1 MENRSSFVFSALG
14 IGRGASPTFRPCGFS
29 SPRVSEKV
37 VDPRSRGGGGGQGGP
52 TMASQLLVEGCDGAG
67 GGGDTSFK
75 SAGSGADTEGSP
87 RDRKIRHGYFLSRA
101 NLEWYQDY
109 NSVVFDYFH
118 SKAVDGRI
126 AIEDVPALFASLH
139 ARFLCAKD
147 LPSVL
152 ESIASTLQVPGRAA
166 APRWSGISRARACC
180 RRAATWRKARLTS
193 TSTSRTTTC

>member
-1 MENRSSFVFSALG
+1 MAL
-14 IGRGASPTFRPCGFS
+14 
-29 SPRVSEKV
+29 
-37 VDPRSRGGGGGQGGP
+37 
-52 TMASQLLVEGCDGAG
+52 QLLQGCDGAG
-67 GGGDTSFK
+67 GGADTSFK
-75 SAGSGADTEGSP
+75 SVGSGGDTEGSP
-87 RDRKIRHGYFLSRA
+87 RDRKIRHGYFLSKA

-139 ARFLCAKD
+139 ARFLSAKD

-152 ESIASTLQVPGRAA
+152 ERVANTLQVPARAA
-166 APRWSGISRARACC
+166 APRQSSISRARACC
-180 RRAATWRKARLTS
+180 RRAATSRRARSTS